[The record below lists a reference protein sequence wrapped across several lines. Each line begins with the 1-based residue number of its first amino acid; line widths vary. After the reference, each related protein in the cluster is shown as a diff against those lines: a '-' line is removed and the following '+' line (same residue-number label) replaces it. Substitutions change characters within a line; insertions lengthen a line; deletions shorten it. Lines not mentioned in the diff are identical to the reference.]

1 MDAYRTDDE
10 QVEAL
15 KRWWKENGTSTLL
28 GIVVVVGGY
37 FGWQAWETRQVQQA
51 GAASFSYQQ
60 LLQLS
65 MEIEQ
70 QPTDAR
76 YTTASHLVDTLKTDF
91 SSTDYARYAA
101 LMQAKLQVSQGDLAA
116 AEAELRWVLDSKPEP
131 SMMQVSNLR
140 LARVLFASGQVDP
153 ALALIDSAEHGEF
166 AGSFYE
172 LRGDIESSRGNV
184 EAARQAYQ
192 RALEQGPVAAGGAP
206 LVRMKLES
214 LPGGSSGDQ
223 NPLVGEG

>member
-1 MDAYRTDDE
+1 VDAYRTDDE

-37 FGWQAWETRQVQQA
+37 FGWQAWETRQAQQA
-51 GAASFSYQQ
+51 EAASFSYQQ

-76 YTTASHLVDTLKTDF
+76 YTTASHLVNTLKTDF

-101 LMQAKLQVSQGDLAA
+101 LMQAKLQVSQGDLAE

-166 AGSFYE
+166 TGSFYE
-172 LRGDIESSRGNV
+172 LRGDIESSQGNV